1 MFYQTKGCS
10 LSMKKAELARKPEF
24 REHGFFHKSACVHCS
39 GRVVANLPY
48 PNWNYF
54 LIGGRAG
61 RHPEALS
68 RIS

>member
-1 MFYQTKGCS
+1 MPVYPG
-10 LSMKKAELARKPEF
+10 AR
-24 REHGFFHKSACVHCS
+24 
-39 GRVVANLPY
+39 RVVANLPY